1 MNRQNNN
8 LMFQYAAVIIAF
20 LIALFGVTLFFA
32 GHYTPGGG
40 FVGGLLLSCALTII
54 AIAFDIKTMEKVFP
68 WDFKILIGIGL
79 LFCVGTPLASWFY
92 GENFFTH
99 TEFNIPLPLLQP
111 VHMNTPMFF
120 DFGVL
125 CASWNDYDNY
135 YNDWRERIVEI
146 IMIFVCGILASI
158 SVYLVLSKSLI
169 RIVMG
174 TTLITHASNLF
185 LITMGGL
192 KHGEMP
198 IYEKILVNMSIL
210 SPCINTNGNR
220 YRVCDNC
227 LFLVLA
233 FRTYKELGTDN
244 VERMKGVLDDD

>member
-92 GENFFTH
+92 GENFFHTH
-99 TEFNIPLPLLQP
+99 
-111 VHMNTPMFF
+111 
-120 DFGVL
+120 
-125 CASWNDYDNY
+125 
-135 YNDWRERIVEI
+135 
-146 IMIFVCGILASI
+146 GI
-158 SVYLVLSKSLI
+158 
-169 RIVMG
+169 
-174 TTLITHASNLF
+174 
-185 LITMGGL
+185 
-192 KHGEMP
+192 
-198 IYEKILVNMSIL
+198 
-210 SPCINTNGNR
+210 
-220 YRVCDNC
+220 
-227 LFLVLA
+227 
-233 FRTYKELGTDN
+233 
-244 VERMKGVLDDD
+244 